1 MPTPDQDVV
10 DIKPLRTLAPMF
22 PAPLGVNTFNQ
33 PSTTPPMV
41 FVTPAGQFPGA
52 FGALNHPGFRSF
64 AAFGGQDAAGRQ
76 PASSGGQG
84 AGFGGQSAGNGG
96 RATAFGR
103 QAADNGGQ
111 TAANGA
117 SNAGASA
124 DMPIDATPIATY
136 KPKPSATAF
145 GGQSADNGGR
155 ATAANGVSN
164 AGASADM
171 PIDATPIA
179 AYKPKLPATA
189 FGGQSAGNGGRA
201 TAANGTSNVGASL
214 DMPIDATPIAA
225 YKPKTPTVISLDD
238 DDDDDEHYAG
248 NQTSASGRKIRR
260 PPHLSGYKTSN
271 GSGSNSNNGVKI
283 KRHKSSNKK
292 AGADHEF
299 TFVPNLSSDPRE
311 VVEDV
316 LMTFEALRRRQ
327 LQLDEA
333 QEAGKRA
340 DLKVS
345 AIMMA
350 KNLRAN
356 IGKRIGVVPGIEI
369 GDIFYFR
376 MELCV
381 IGLHAPSMAGI
392 DYMTVKFAD
401 EDDDSLAI
409 CIVAA
414 GVYEN
419 DDDATDTLVYSGSG
433 GNNKNNE
440 EMHDQKLER
449 GNLALERSLSRKN
462 VIRVVRGY
470 KDPGCLAG
478 KVYIYD
484 GLYKI
489 HESWMERTKAGINCF
504 KYKLLREPGQ
514 PEGVAIWK
522 MSRKWVENPDTRGN
536 VLHPDLSSGAENLP
550 VCLVNDVNSEKGPG
564 LFTYVTELKYLKPLS
579 SLKPLQ
585 SCTCVN
591 SCVPIDTSCG
601 CAQCNG
607 GYLPYSSA
615 GLLVCRKPRIYECGE
630 SCLCSDNCRNRV
642 TQKGVRVHFEVFRT
656 ENRGWGLRSWDPI
669 RAGSFIC
676 EFVGEVIDDAE
687 LNLDD
692 SRDDYLFETVC
703 PGEKTLK
710 WNYGPELIGEQS
722 TNISADTFEP
732 LPIKISAK
740 KMGNISRF
748 MNHSCAPNA
757 FWQPVHFDHGDDGHP
772 HIMFFALK
780 HIPPMTEITY
790 DYGEI
795 GADSSGIGSP
805 RAKSCLCGSSNC
817 RGYFC

>member
-1 MPTPDQDVV
+1 MNRTSNFMPTPDQGVL
-10 DIKPLRTLAPMF
+10 DIRPLRTLAPMF

-33 PSTTPPMV
+33 PSTPPLV
-41 FVTPAGQFPGA
+41 FVTSAGQFPGA
-52 FGALNHPGFRSF
+52 FGGPNHPGLSSF
-64 AAFGGQDAAGRQ
+64 AAFGQGTAGGK
-76 PASSGGQG
+76 PASSGGQDG
-84 AGFGGQSAGNGG
+84 ARGQATAFGGQSAGNGSQSAAFGGHSAGNGGQAAAFGGQSAGNGG
-96 RATAFGR
+96 
-103 QAADNGGQ
+103 Q
-111 TAANGA
+111 TAANGT

-124 DMPIDATPIATY
+124 DMPIDATPISAY
-136 KPKPSATAF
+136 KSTPPATAF
-145 GGQSADNGGR
+145 GRQSAGTEGQ
-155 ATAANGVSN
+155 TAANWTSN
-164 AGASADM
+164 AGASVDM

-179 AYKPKLPATA
+179 AYRP
-189 FGGQSAGNGGRA
+189 Q
-201 TAANGTSNVGASL
+201 
-214 DMPIDATPIAA
+214 
-225 YKPKTPTVISLDD
+225 TPTVISL

-248 NQTSASGRKIRR
+248 NQTSASGRAIKR
-260 PPHLSGYKTSN
+260 PSHLSGYKMGDGL
-271 GSGSNSNNGVKI
+271 GSDSNNGTKA
-283 KRHKSSNKK
+283 KRHKSVNRK
-292 AGADHEF
+292 AGADNEF
-299 TFVPNLSSDPRE
+299 TLLPNSSSNPRE
-311 VVEDV
+311 IVEEV
-316 LMTFEALRRRQ
+316 LMTFEALRRRH

-333 QEAGKRA
+333 QETGKRA
-340 DLKVS
+340 DLKAG

-356 IGKRIGVVPGIEI
+356 MGRRIGVVPGIEI

-392 DYMTVKFAD
+392 DYMTAKFAD
-401 EDDDSLAI
+401 GDDDSVAI

-414 GVYEN
+414 GGYEN
-419 DDDATDTLVYSGSG
+419 EDDATDTLVYSGSG

-440 EMHDQKLER
+440 DMHDQKLER

-489 HESWMERTKAGINCF
+489 QESWKERTKAGINCF

-522 MSRKWVENPDTRGN
+522 KSRKWVENPGTRGK
-536 VLHPDLSSGAENLP
+536 VLHPDLSSGSENLP
-550 VCLVNDVNSEKGPG
+550 VCLVNDVDSERGPG
-564 LFTYVTELKYLKPLS
+564 LFTYITEVKYLKPLS

-585 SCTCVN
+585 GCTCVGTCQP
-591 SCVPIDTSCG
+591 SDSSCG
-601 CAQCNG
+601 CAQCNEG
-607 GYLPYSSA
+607 NLPYNST
-615 GLLVCRKPRIYECGE
+615 GLLVCRKPMIYECGE
-630 SCLCSDNCRNRV
+630 TCLCSVSCRNRV
-642 TQKGVRVHFEVFRT
+642 TQKGIRVHLEVFRT
-656 ENRGWGLRSWDPI
+656 GNRGWGLRSWDPI

-676 EFVGEVIDDAE
+676 EYVGEVIDDAKF
-687 LNLDD
+687 NLDD
-692 SRDDYLFETVC
+692 SEDDYLFQTVC
-703 PGEKTLK
+703 PGRKILK

-722 TNISADTFEP
+722 TNISADAFEP

-748 MNHSCAPNA
+748 MNHSCAPNT
-757 FWQPVHFDHGDDGHP
+757 FWQPVQFDHGDDGHP

-780 HIPPMTEITY
+780 HIPPMTELTY

-795 GADSSGIGSP
+795 GAGSSGIGSP

>member
-1 MPTPDQDVV
+1 MSRPSSFVPTPDQDVL
-10 DIKPLRTLAPMF
+10 DIKPLRTLSPMF
-22 PAPLGVNTFNQ
+22 PAPLGLNTFNQ
-33 PSTTPPMV
+33 PSSPGTPPLV
-41 FVTPAGQFPGA
+41 FVTTAGQFPGLRSFSA
-52 FGALNHPGFRSF
+52 FGA
-64 AAFGGQDAAGRQ
+64 QDAAGRRPASCNGQTTGYGGQ
-76 PASSGGQG
+76 PAGSGGQAAG
-84 AGFGGQSAGNGG
+84 FGGQPAGNGGQATGFGGQFAGNGGHAAGFGGQSAGDGG
-96 RATAFGR
+96 R
-103 QAADNGGQ
+103 

-124 DMPIDATPIATY
+124 DMPIDAIPISAYKSTPPA
-136 KPKPSATAF
+136 SAF
-145 GGQSADNGGR
+145 GCRSADNGGH
-155 ATAANGVSN
+155 TAA
-164 AGASADM
+164 D
-171 PIDATPIA
+171 
-179 AYKPKLPATA
+179 
-189 FGGQSAGNGGRA
+189 
-201 TAANGTSNVGASL
+201 GTSNASGSA
-214 DMPIDATPIAA
+214 DAPIFATPLAA
-225 YKPKTPTVISLDD
+225 YKPKTPNVIQLDD
-238 DDDDDEHYAG
+238 DDDDDDYAV
-248 NQTSASGRKIRR
+248 NQTSASGRAIKR
-260 PPHLSGYKTSN
+260 PSRLSGYRTSGGL
-271 GSGSNSNNGVKI
+271 GSDSNSGVKN
-283 KRHKSSNKK
+283 KRHKSSNRM
-292 AGADHEF
+292 AGTDHEF
-299 TFVPNLSSDPRE
+299 TLEPHSSSDPRE
-311 VVEDV
+311 VVEEV
-316 LMTFEALRRRQ
+316 LMTFEALRRRH

-333 QEAGKRA
+333 QETGKRA
-340 DLKVS
+340 DLKAS
-345 AIMMA
+345 AIMNA

-356 IGKRIGVVPGIEI
+356 AGRRIGVVPGVEI

-376 MELCV
+376 MELSI

-392 DYMTVKFAD
+392 DYMTATFGD
-401 EDDDSLAI
+401 RDDDSVAI

-433 GNNKNNE
+433 GNNRNNE
-440 EMHDQKLER
+440 DMHDQKLER

-478 KVYIYD
+478 KVYMYD

-489 HESWMERTKAGINCF
+489 HESWKERTRAGINCF
-504 KYKLLREPGQ
+504 KYKLVREPGQ
-514 PEGVAIWK
+514 PEGFAIWK
-522 MSRKWVENPDTRGN
+522 MSRKWVANPDTRDN
-536 VLHPDLSSGAENLP
+536 VLHPDLSSGAEYLP

-564 LFTYVTELKYLKPLS
+564 LFTYISEVKYLKPLS

-585 SCTCVN
+585 GCRCV
-591 SCVPIDTSCG
+591 SACLPTDSTCG

-607 GYLPYSSA
+607 GNLPYSST
-615 GLLVCRKPRIYECGE
+615 GLLVCRKPMIYECGE
-630 SCLCSDNCRNRV
+630 SCLCSVNCRNRV
-642 TQKGVRVHFEVFRT
+642 TQKGAKIHFEVFRT

-676 EFVGEVIDDAE
+676 EYVGEVIDDE
-687 LNLDD
+687 KFSLDD
-692 SRDDYLFETVC
+692 SEDDYLFQTVC
-703 PGEKTLK
+703 PGRKTLK

-722 TNISADTFEP
+722 TNVSPDTFEP

-757 FWQPVHFDHGDDGHP
+757 FWQPVQFDHGDDGHP

-780 HIPPMTEITY
+780 HIPPMTELTY

>member
-1 MPTPDQDVV
+1 MTNFMPTPDQDVL

-33 PSTTPPMV
+33 PSTPPLV
-41 FVTPAGQFPGA
+41 FVTSAGQFPGA
-52 FGALNHPGFRSF
+52 FGGLNHPGLRSF
-64 AAFGGQDAAGRQ
+64 ATFGGQGAAGGH
-76 PASSGGQG
+76 PASSGGQDG
-84 AGFGGQSAGNGG
+84 ARGQATAFGGQSAANG
-96 RATAFGR
+96 RQSAAFGGHS
-103 QAADNGGQ
+103 AANGGQ
-111 TAANGA
+111 TAANGT
-117 SNAGASA
+117 SNAGVSA
-124 DMPIDATPIATY
+124 DMPIDATPISTY
-136 KPKPSATAF
+136 KATPPATAF
-145 GGQSADNGGR
+145 ARQSAGNGGQ
-155 ATAANGVSN
+155 TAGNWTSN
-164 AGASADM
+164 AGSSVNM

-179 AYKPKLPATA
+179 AYRP
-189 FGGQSAGNGGRA
+189 N
-201 TAANGTSNVGASL
+201 
-214 DMPIDATPIAA
+214 
-225 YKPKTPTVISLDD
+225 TPTVISLD

-248 NQTSASGRKIRR
+248 NQTSASGRAIKR
-260 PPHLSGYKTSN
+260 PSHLSGYKMGDGS
-271 GSGSNSNNGVKI
+271 GSGSNNGPKT
-283 KRHKSSNKK
+283 KRHKSVNRK
-292 AGADHEF
+292 AGADNEF
-299 TFVPNLSSDPRE
+299 TLLPNSSSNPRE
-311 VVEDV
+311 IVEEV
-316 LMTFEALRRRQ
+316 LMTFEALRRRH

-333 QEAGKRA
+333 QETGKRA
-340 DLKVS
+340 DLKAA

-356 IGKRIGVVPGIEI
+356 VVRRIGVVPGIEI

-392 DYMTVKFAD
+392 DYMTAKFAD
-401 EDDDSLAI
+401 EDDDSVAI

-419 DDDATDTLVYSGSG
+419 EDDAIDTLVYSGSG

-489 HESWMERTKAGINCF
+489 HESWKERTKAGINCF

-522 MSRKWVENPDTRGN
+522 KSRKWVENPGTRGK
-536 VLHPDLSSGAENLP
+536 VLHPDLSSGSENLP
-550 VCLVNDVNSEKGPG
+550 VCLVNDVDSEKGPG
-564 LFTYVTELKYLKPLS
+564 LFTYITEVKYLKPLS

-585 SCTCVN
+585 GCTCVGACQP
-591 SCVPIDTSCG
+591 SDSRCG
-601 CAQCNG
+601 CVQCNEG
-607 GYLPYSSA
+607 NLPYSST
-615 GLLVCRKPRIYECGE
+615 GLLVCRKPMIYECGE
-630 SCLCSDNCRNRV
+630 SCLCSVNCRNRV
-642 TQKGVRVHFEVFRT
+642 TQKGVRVHLEVFRT
-656 ENRGWGLRSWDPI
+656 GNRGWGLRSWDPI

-676 EFVGEVIDDAE
+676 EYVGEVIDDARF
-687 LNLDD
+687 NLDD
-692 SRDDYLFETVC
+692 SEDDYLFQTVC
-703 PGEKTLK
+703 PGRKTLK

-748 MNHSCAPNA
+748 MNHSCAPNT
-757 FWQPVHFDHGDDGHP
+757 FWQPVQFDHGDDGHP

-780 HIPPMTEITY
+780 HIPPMTELTY

-795 GADSSGIGSP
+795 GAGSSGIGSP
-805 RAKSCLCGSSNC
+805 RAKRCLCGSSDC